1 MKTYEELLECGENVK
16 AIGDFCLQAI
26 NAFQQSE
33 EYQTAVIADQY
44 YRKHNVTIEKYEKML
59 YTVTGRKV
67 KDMYSPNHRIK
78 THFFR
83 RMIIQQ
89 ANYILG
95 AGVQLNQPEQKDKLG
110 RFFDSQVIKAA
121 KIAMVERVA
130 FGFWDND
137 HLEVF
142 GYCCTDNHAGFCP
155 LYSEDDAG
163 LKAGIRFRYKVVGT
177 HKIVFM
183 TLYRADGIMEFQK
196 HQSED
201 VKLLSTRKYKRTVRA
216 NKAEGVLSSYDS
228 DYNGLLPIV
237 PLYASDTY
245 ESELVGIREAI
256 DTYDLIKSGLANN
269 IDEASEI
276 YWIVNNA
283 GGMDDV
289 DLAQFLQ
296 RIKTVHATGVDGQSG
311 ATAEAHTIDIPTEAR
326 KAFLEL
332 ARTDL
337 YDDMMLIDRRTMSA
351 AQKTTQELDM
361 AYQPQD
367 DKVND
372 FEFFLSDFLDG
383 IFALAGVT
391 SEVTLRRNK
400 VVNKQENTA
409 MVLSAAN
416 YISPEC
422 IIRHLDFLTPE
433 EQEEEIQKYEDE
445 QHDRFF
451 AQEEEPEEDGTV
463 HDDEGTDPDG
473 EGQNEGED

>member
-1 MKTYEELLECGENVK
+1 MKTYEDLLAIGENDT
-16 AIGDFCLQAI
+16 ARAEFCLQAV
-26 NAFQQSE
+26 NAFKETES
-33 EYQTAVIADQY
+33 YQNAVVADQY
-44 YRKHNVTIEKYEKML
+44 YRRHNVTIERFEKML

-95 AGVQLNQPEQKDKLG
+95 AGVQLNEASLKDRLG
-110 RFFDSQVIKAA
+110 KNFDSQVIKAA
-121 KIAMVERVA
+121 KIAMVEGRS

-155 LYSEDDAG
+155 LYSEEDAK

-177 HKIVFM
+177 KTNTFM
-183 TLYRADGIMEFQK
+183 TLYEADGITEY
-196 HQSED
+196 
-201 VKLLSTRKYKRTVRA
+201 VKRAGKEVEMLSQRRYKTTTNT
-216 NKAEGVLSSYDS
+216 NKAEGVLSSYES
-228 DYNGLLPIV
+228 DYDGVLPIV

-256 DTYDLIKSGLANN
+256 DSYDLIKSGLANN
-269 IDEASEI
+269 IDDASEI
-276 YWIVNNA
+276 YWLVSNA

-296 RIKTVHATGVDGQSG
+296 RLKTVHAAAVDNQAGTGVQ
-311 ATAEAHTIDIPTEAR
+311 AQTIDIPTEAR
-326 KAFLEL
+326 KTYLEMT
-332 ARTDL
+332 RTDL
-337 YDDMMLIDRRTMSA
+337 YDDMMLIDRRNMSA

-367 DKVND
+367 DKIND
-372 FEFFLSDFLDG
+372 FEFFLMDFFDA
-383 IFALAGVT
+383 IFELAGID

-422 IIRHLDFLTPE
+422 VIRHLDFLTPE
-433 EQEEEIQKYEDE
+433 EQEEEIRYLAKENL
-445 QHDRFF
+445 DRFR
-451 AQEEEPEEDGTV
+451 ENPEDKEDPE
-463 HDDEGTDPDG
+463 DIQKDENTGD
-473 EGQNEGED
+473 E